1 MNIIQMKNIYKEYRG
16 ENGIVTALED
26 VSLEIVQ
33 GELVAITGISGSGK
47 STLLNIIGGLDRPT
61 RGELYYNR
69 HNVKDYPNLAQY
81 RSENIGFVVQD
92 CKLLPLLTLEENI
105 CLPLRLNGQ
114 MVSKKELDGVIKKMD
129 LEEQRRKLGKQLTF
143 AEQQRT
149 AIARA
154 IICKPKVLLAD
165 EPTGNL
171 DPENRDKIIGLL
183 RQMNGE
189 GQTIVIATDK
199 EYIVKQCDRRID
211 VVNGRVVKDR
221 TEFLIQNSAFGS

>member
-47 STLLNIIGGLDRPT
+47 STLLNIIGGLD
-61 RGELYYNR
+61 NR

-92 CKLLPLLTLEENI
+92 CKLLPLLTVEENI

-154 IICKPKVLLAD
+154 IIRKPKVLLAD